1 MITIEEYYM
10 IKGLKNKGMSIMQ
23 ISREMGVDRKTV
35 SNWLKRNEPPAY
47 RIHQFRQGKLDP
59 FKDYI
64 LERMNE
70 GCVNYF
76 IEEILCH
83 KKNRCIVG
91 SVHQSLFKNDHQ
103 KIGLDKACDG
113 SHSQT

>member
-10 IKGLKNKGMSIMQ
+10 IKCLKNKGMSIMQ

-35 SNWLKRNEPPAY
+35 SNWLKHNESPAY
-47 RIHQFRQGKLDP
+47 RKRQFRQGKLDP

-70 GCVNYF
+70 
-76 IEEILCH
+76 
-83 KKNRCIVG
+83 
-91 SVHQSLFKNDHQ
+91 
-103 KIGLDKACDG
+103 
-113 SHSQT
+113 